1 MLFLPLLLFQATH
14 HTGRAALLAVSVI
27 FLYIL
32 INTCLITCLV
42 DPHMWGTLLLKGWDE
57 IELQPPKQWYSKALD
72 GHMTLE
78 DLAFHISRSVTQ
90 MNL

>member
-1 MLFLPLLLFQATH
+1 
-14 HTGRAALLAVSVI
+14 
-27 FLYIL
+27 
-32 INTCLITCLV
+32 
-42 DPHMWGTLLLKGWDE
+42 MWGTLLLKGWDE